1 MCIRDRDETGKEIKR
16 AELPVP
22 RRVMSV
28 DTAKTV
34 TELLR
39 ETVVSGSSALL
50 LSFPVSSVTAFIRE
64 GARYTR
70 CV

>member
-1 MCIRDRDETGKEIKR
+1 MCIRDSMKAVTDETGKEIKR

-34 TELLR
+34 TAVSYTHLR
-39 ETVVSGSSALL
+39 S
-50 LSFPVSSVTAFIRE
+50 
-64 GARYTR
+64 
-70 CV
+70 